1 MNNIEEKLVETARS
15 VSRNAYA
22 PYSEFYVGA
31 ALLSEDGKIYG
42 GCNVECA
49 SYGGTICAERSAL
62 LQAIADGRRSF
73 MKIAIFTDTEHP
85 TPPCGHCLQM
95 LHEFA
100 PDIEVLLVT
109 PHGIDKRFSLK
120 ELLPHPFGPEDLG
133 KR

>member
-1 MNNIEEKLVETARS
+1 MQNIEEILLETARS
-15 VSRNAYA
+15 VSANAYA
-22 PYSEFYVGA
+22 PYSQFKVGA
-31 ALLSEDGKIYG
+31 ALLSNDGRIYG

-73 MKIAIFTDTEHP
+73 TKIAIYTDTEHS
-85 TPPCGHCLQM
+85 TPPCGLCLQL

-100 PDIEVLLVT
+100 PDMEVLLVT
-109 PHGIDKRFSLK
+109 PRGIDKRFSLK
-120 ELLPHPFGPEDLG
+120 DLLPHPFGPEDLG